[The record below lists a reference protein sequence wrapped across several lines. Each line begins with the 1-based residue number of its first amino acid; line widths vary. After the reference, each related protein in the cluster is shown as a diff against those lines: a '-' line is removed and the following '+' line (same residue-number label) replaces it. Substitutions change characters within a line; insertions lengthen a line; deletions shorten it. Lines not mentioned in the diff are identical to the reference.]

1 MQTIF
6 KKRKWKEYDYPSK
19 PAVDVVREAT
29 GGSLDILVNNAGIGK
44 VWCLLRKEV
53 YYFFPT
59 ELQPTVYHLF
69 EFS

>member
-1 MQTIF
+1 MQTIL
-6 KKRKWKEYDYPSK
+6 KGKKWKEYDYLSK
-19 PAVDVVREAT
+19 LAVDVVCEAT

-44 VWCLLRKEV
+44 VWCFLREKV

-69 EFS
+69 